1 MSQTIE
7 TNEKV
12 WKIGVLSLTL
22 DLDDADVMERYE
34 NAFDQMAQE
43 EKTIP
48 KDGRTSARLR
58 AYCELYRRLFD
69 RIFGE
74 GTSAQ
79 LFDSYNVQRHE
90 DAYMQFLDFVR
101 SQKEQT
107 TKARAQRMQRY
118 LPNRAQKRAAKKSAK
133 KTT

>member
-1 MSQTIE
+1 MEQDIRSWE
-7 TNEKV
+7 
-12 WKIGVLSLTL
+12 IGGLSLPL

-34 NAFDQMAQE
+34 DAFDRMAQE
-43 EKTIP
+43 ETTIP
-48 KDGRTSARLR
+48 KDGRTSVRLR

-79 LFDSYNVQRHE
+79 LFDSYSVQRHE
-90 DAYMQFLDFVR
+90 DVYMQFLDFVR

-107 TKARAQRMQRY
+107 AKARAQRIQRY
-118 LPNRAQKRAAKKSAK
+118 LPNRAQKRAIKKSAG